1 MAKQIARLL
10 RTDVMADI
18 DVPAIAQ
25 FLQSQGRRGDSVLA
39 HINPKEAALL
49 KKMGGAETVNPVTG
63 LPEYFQITDYGS
75 GYGSDYDSQP
85 SLRYRPPAQTTN
97 ILDQADFNI
106 ESYRSP
112 YTLNEYAQPINLT
125 PPDIDPVE
133 YNLNRAAQQQYA
145 GSAFPYDLTGKEGY
159 QEIPENLGISD
170 WSQYKPEFPAGMSA
184 RMSLPSVSGAAMPT
198 PYDISPNTRVGLQ
211 FGGATGL
218 QAPDI
223 GGAAL
228 APELTVPERV
238 SAAQLG
244 PASMAARQ
252 AADRELAR
260 ETTAPGVLD
269 RASAATGLSK
279 EALARLGLAGLGT
292 IQGIYASRQAA
303 EQGREARRET
313 EALARPYQQRGQ
325 ELIQQAQRGE
335 LTPQGQQS
343 LQALRARLAQG
354 AEARGGVGA
363 AQAAAQIEAYRQ
375 NLLQNQFDYGQKI
388 SNIGDQLMLGA
399 IRTGLEADRY
409 ASNLSNTYFTNMA
422 RIAAGV
428 PTGTQGA

>member
-63 LPEYFQITDYGS
+63 LPEYFQIEGDYAFGADYGGS
-75 GYGSDYDSQP
+75 RRRSQQVADAGFGDSVDLGQFDLPEFDYSYEVPAGGGIDVNIPMDASMPMQPPITTSYGGARANLVPD
-85 SLRYRPPAQTTN
+85 
-97 ILDQADFNI
+97 
-106 ESYRSP
+106 YRSP
-112 YTLNEYAQPINLT
+112 DLYAYSEPSGLRRN
-125 PPDIDPVE
+125 
-133 YNLNRAAQQQYA
+133 AQ
-145 GSAFPYDLTGKEGY
+145 
-159 QEIPENLGISD
+159 
-170 WSQYKPEFPAGMSA
+170 
-184 RMSLPSVSGAAMPT
+184 
-198 PYDISPNTRVGLQ
+198 VGLPTVQ
-211 FGGATGL
+211 QVGGAV
-218 QAPDI
+218 
-223 GGAAL
+223 L

-244 PASMAARQ
+244 APSMAARE

-260 ETTAPGVLD
+260 EVAPPGMAD

-279 EALARLGLAGLGT
+279 EALARLGLAGIGAL
-292 IQGIYASRQAA
+292 QGAYAARQAA

-409 ASNLSNTYFTNMA
+409 AANLSNTYFTNMA

>member
-1 MAKQIARLL
+1 VAKMAKQIARLL

-39 HINPKEAALL
+39 HINPQEAALL
-49 KKMGGAETVNPVTG
+49 KKNGGAETVNPVTG
-63 LPEYFQITDYGS
+63 LPEYFQIEGDYAFGADYGGSRRRAQQVADAGFVDNYDLQQSDLLETDYTFDYPAGGGIDVNIPMDTS
-75 GYGSDYDSQP
+75 MPMQPPITTSYGGEIP
-85 SLRYRPPAQTTN
+85 G
-97 ILDQADFNI
+97 
-106 ESYRSP
+106 
-112 YTLNEYAQPINLT
+112 INL
-125 PPDIDPVE
+125 P
-133 YNLNRAAQQQYA
+133 AAGGQ
-145 GSAFPYDLTGKEGY
+145 
-159 QEIPENLGISD
+159 
-170 WSQYKPEFPAGMSA
+170 
-184 RMSLPSVSGAAMPT
+184 
-198 PYDISPNTRVGLQ
+198 VGLRR
-211 FGGATGL
+211 GGVIGL
-218 QAPDI
+218 QAPDT
-223 GGAAL
+223 GGRAL
-228 APELTVPERV
+228 APDLTVPERV

-244 PASMAARQ
+244 PSSMAARE

-260 ETTAPGVLD
+260 EGAAPGIMD
-269 RASAATGLSK
+269 RASRTTGLSK

-292 IQGIYASRQAA
+292 LQGIYASRQAA

>member
-63 LPEYFQITDYGS
+63 LPEYFQIEGDYAYGADYG
-75 GYGSDYDSQP
+75 GSTRRAQQVADAGFGDSFDLGQFDLPQFDYS
-85 SLRYRPPAQTTN
+85 YEVPAGGG
-97 ILDQADFNI
+97 IDFNVPMDASMPMQPPI
-106 ESYRSP
+106 TTSY
-112 YTLNEYAQPINLT
+112 
-125 PPDIDPVE
+125 
-133 YNLNRAAQQQYA
+133 
-145 GSAFPYDLTGKEGY
+145 GG
-159 QEIPENLGISD
+159 EIPGIN
-170 WSQYKPEFPAGMSA
+170 FPATVGQ
-184 RMSLPSVSGAAMPT
+184 
-198 PYDISPNTRVGLQ
+198 VGLRRD
-211 FGGATGL
+211 AVTGL

-223 GGAAL
+223 GGRAL

-244 PASMAARQ
+244 APSMAARE

-260 ETTAPGVLD
+260 ETTGPGVLD

-279 EALARLGLAGLGT
+279 ETLARLGLAGLGT

>member
-63 LPEYFQITDYGS
+63 LPEYFKI
-75 GYGSDYDSQP
+75 SDYDYQFG
-85 SLRYRPPAQTTN
+85 
-97 ILDQADFNI
+97 ADFAN
-106 ESYRSP
+106 SP
-112 YTLNEYAQPINLT
+112 QASANQPIT
-125 PPDIDPVE
+125 SIEDDYI
-133 YNLNRAAQQQYA
+133 NRAGSMFDLPEEPVTSSYYA
-145 GSAFPYDLTGKEGY
+145 PSFNLPYGATFDNSDITNA
-159 QEIPENLGISD
+159 NLRASSLQPIDNVRLSKDARVG
-170 WSQYKPEFPAGMSA
+170 FPAIKD
-184 RMSLPSVSGAAMPT
+184 LPV
-198 PYDISPNTRVGLQ
+198 
-211 FGGATGL
+211 
-218 QAPDI
+218 
-223 GGAAL
+223 L

-260 ETTAPGVLD
+260 ETTGPGVLD

-292 IQGIYASRQAA
+292 IQGIYAARQAA
-303 EQGREARRET
+303 KQGREARRET

-335 LTPQGQQS
+335 LTTQGQQS

>member
-63 LPEYFQITDYGS
+63 LPEYFQIEGDYAFGADYGGSRRRAQQVADAGFGDNYDLRQSDLLETDYTFDYPAGGGIDVNIPMDTS
-75 GYGSDYDSQP
+75 MPMQPPVTTSYG
-85 SLRYRPPAQTTN
+85 
-97 ILDQADFNI
+97 
-106 ESYRSP
+106 
-112 YTLNEYAQPINLT
+112 
-125 PPDIDPVE
+125 
-133 YNLNRAAQQQYA
+133 
-145 GSAFPYDLTGKEGY
+145 G
-159 QEIPENLGISD
+159 EIPGIN
-170 WSQYKPEFPAGMSA
+170 FPATVGQ
-184 RMSLPSVSGAAMPT
+184 
-198 PYDISPNTRVGLQ
+198 VGLRRD
-211 FGGATGL
+211 AVTGL

-223 GGAAL
+223 GGRAL
-228 APELTVPERV
+228 APDLTVPERV

-244 PASMAARQ
+244 APSMAARE

-260 ETTAPGVLD
+260 EGAAPGMMD
-269 RASAATGLSK
+269 RASRTTGLSK
-279 EALARLGLAGLGT
+279 EALARLGLAGIGAL
-292 IQGIYASRQAA
+292 QGAYAARQAA

-409 ASNLSNTYFTNMA
+409 AANLSNTYFTNMA
-422 RIAAGV
+422 RVAVGM

>member
-39 HINPKEAALL
+39 HINPQEAALL
-49 KKMGGAETVNPVTG
+49 KKNGGAETVNPVTG
-63 LPEYFQITDYGS
+63 LPEYFQIEGDYSYGADYGNMSNNLDLSQFDLPETDYTFDYPAGGELDVNIPMDVS
-75 GYGSDYDSQP
+75 MPMQPPITTSYGGEIPGIDF
-85 SLRYRPPAQTTN
+85 PPA
-97 ILDQADFNI
+97 
-106 ESYRSP
+106 
-112 YTLNEYAQPINLT
+112 
-125 PPDIDPVE
+125 
-133 YNLNRAAQQQYA
+133 
-145 GSAFPYDLTGKEGY
+145 
-159 QEIPENLGISD
+159 
-170 WSQYKPEFPAGMSA
+170 
-184 RMSLPSVSGAAMPT
+184 
-198 PYDISPNTRVGLQ
+198 
-211 FGGATGL
+211 GGQVKLRRGGVTGL

-223 GGAAL
+223 GNRAL

-238 SAAQLG
+238 SAVQLG
-244 PASMAARQ
+244 APSMAARE

-260 ETTAPGVLD
+260 ETTPPGLLG

-292 IQGIYASRQAA
+292 LQGIYASRQAA

-325 ELIQQAQRGE
+325 ELIQQAQAGE
-335 LTPQGQQS
+335 LTAQGQQS

>member
-63 LPEYFQITDYGS
+63 LPEYFQIEGDYAFGADYGGS
-75 GYGSDYDSQP
+75 TRRAQQVADVGFGDSFDLGQYNLPEFDYSYEVPAGGGIDVNIPMDVSAPMDLPITTSYGGA
-85 SLRYRPPAQTTN
+85 RPNLVP
-97 ILDQADFNI
+97 D
-106 ESYRSP
+106 YRSP
-112 YTLNEYAQPINLT
+112 ELYAYSEPSYRGRDL
-125 PPDIDPVE
+125 
-133 YNLNRAAQQQYA
+133 YA
-145 GSAFPYDLTGKEGY
+145 YRE
-159 QEIPENLGISD
+159 
-170 WSQYKPEFPAGMSA
+170 
-184 RMSLPSVSGAAMPT
+184 PSGLKMDA
-198 PYDISPNTRVGLQ
+198 RVGLPTVQ
-211 FGGATGL
+211 EVGGAVL
-218 QAPDI
+218 APD
-223 GGAAL
+223 
-228 APELTVPERV
+228 LTVPERV

-313 EALARPYQQRGQ
+313 EALARPYRERGQ

-335 LTPQGQQS
+335 LTTQGQQS

-375 NLLQNQFDYGQKI
+375 NLLQNQCDYGQKI